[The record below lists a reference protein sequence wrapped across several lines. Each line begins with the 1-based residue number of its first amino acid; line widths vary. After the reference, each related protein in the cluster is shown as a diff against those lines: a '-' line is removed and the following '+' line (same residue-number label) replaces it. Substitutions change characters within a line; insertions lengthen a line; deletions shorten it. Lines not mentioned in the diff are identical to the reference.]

1 MYVKRFMLMAAL
13 ALIAVLVLAVGCSN
27 DNDGAVVG
35 DDGETTSI
43 VAPPAP
49 PSAPPTTE
57 TTVEE
62 PTLPDTSGVV

>member
-1 MYVKRFMLMAAL
+1 MKRFMLMAAL
-13 ALIAVLVLAVGCSN
+13 ALIAVLALAVGCSH
-27 DNDGAVVG
+27 DDDGTVVG

-43 VAPPAP
+43 VAP
-49 PSAPPTTE
+49 SPPTTE